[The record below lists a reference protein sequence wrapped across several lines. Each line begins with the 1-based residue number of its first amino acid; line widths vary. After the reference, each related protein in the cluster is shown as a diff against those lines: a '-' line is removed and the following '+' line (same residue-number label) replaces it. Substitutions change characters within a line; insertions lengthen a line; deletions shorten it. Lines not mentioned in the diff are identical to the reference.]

1 MFDAIII
8 GGGPVGHFLAL
19 VAGRHGANVL
29 LLEAKSAGAGFDDD
43 RSLALSW
50 GSSLL
55 LERAGVSP
63 ALGPGATP
71 ILHVHVS
78 QRGGFGRSE
87 LDARDAGVPALGHIV
102 GYGDLQR
109 ALAGAVQGVATI
121 RHDTRVDAI
130 RTGPDAVA
138 VETAQGTF
146 EARVAIVAEGGG
158 PLVESLGFTQHVKDY
173 GVHAVVAR
181 VRTDRAHRNVAYERF
196 TTIGPIALLPRNDGF
211 ALVWTLAPDEARRM
225 LAVPGATF
233 LGELQRDFGWRAGRF
248 VEVSE
253 RGAYPLMLRR
263 TEPSARERTVLLGN
277 AAQTLHPI
285 AGQGLNLGLRD
296 AWAAAKAVM
305 QSVPDLNGFARTRGF
320 DRAATIGFTDSL
332 AGIFGNDWPGVSMA
346 RGAGLS
352 ALDLVAPLRRAFAR
366 ALTLGPRS

>member
-1 MFDAIII
+1 MLDAIIV

-19 VAGRHGANVL
+19 SAGRDGANVL
-29 LLEAKSAGAGFDDD
+29 LLEAKPAGAGFDDD

-50 GSSLL
+50 GSLLL
-55 LERAGVSP
+55 LERAGLSQ
-63 ALGPGATP
+63 ALAPGATA
-71 ILHVHVS
+71 ILRIHVS

-87 LDARDAGVPALGHIV
+87 LDARDAGVPALGHVV

-109 ALAGAVQGVATI
+109 ALAGAVQGVAAI

-130 RTGPDAVA
+130 RTGRDAVV

-146 EARVAIVAEGGG
+146 EAPVAIVAEGGG
-158 PLVESLGFTQHVKDY
+158 ALAESLGFTQHVKDY

-181 VRTDRAHRNVAYERF
+181 VRTDRAHGNVAYERF
-196 TTIGPIALLPRNDGF
+196 TGIGPIALLPRNDGF
-211 ALVWTLAPDEARRM
+211 ALVWTLAPGEARRM
-225 LAVPGATF
+225 LAAPDAVF
-233 LGELQRDFGWRAGRF
+233 LGQLQRDFGWRAGRF

-253 RGAYPLMLRR
+253 RGAYPLVLRR
-263 TEPSARERTVLLGN
+263 TEPRARERIVLLGN

-296 AWAAAKAVM
+296 AWAATKGLRELA
-305 QSVPDLNGFARTRGF
+305 PDPARFSHSRGF

-332 AGIFGNDWPGVSMA
+332 ASIFSNDWPGVSMA

-366 ALTLGPRS
+366 TLTLGPRS